1 MATEEKKSRALNP
14 LFTEDHLANE
24 RTYMAWMRTAIAITS
39 YGVVILKLRSS
50 RGDSVF
56 HYGFGWK
63 LGLIFAII
71 GLLTVLFCTLQYF
84 SVRKSIEEERF
95 YPSELKIL
103 LFSGIV
109 FFLGGAV
116 IYFVLVSSY
125 II

>member
-1 MATEEKKSRALNP
+1 METEEKKSRDLNP

-24 RTYMAWMRTAIAITS
+24 RTYMAWMRTAVSLTG

-50 RGDSVF
+50 KGNSVF

-63 LGLIFAII
+63 LGLAFAIV

-84 SVRKSIEEERF
+84 SVRKSIEKERY